1 MLDKQLA
8 HSPQF
13 LALARRLLGINE
25 EKVALA
31 VEFRDFHIDYQ
42 ERLNELNSRIA
53 KAVDEF
59 NLLYGQAQLNATDS

>member
-1 MLDKQLA
+1 MLDKDLA

-31 VEFRDFHIDYQ
+31 VEFRDFHISYQ
-42 ERLNELNSRIA
+42 DRLNELNSRVA
-53 KAVDEF
+53 KAVEEF
-59 NLLYGQAQLNATDS
+59 NLLYREYQLNVTDS